1 MWAVLGYPY
10 FFVSDFG
17 LYVAVF
23 FMQFMIQDIFGV
35 VPIYLIELSPPAFRT
50 FCRRHSLQ
58 PRYINSI
65 PNTVIDTKNGQHYPL
80 PSKVQ
85 DGVIARIS
93 GYIIGMAIF
102 MAFAFVYLIL
112 MVFLDTENRKDGIS
126 DDEQVADEDGA
137 GFDAT
142 SPVVAHGRWGEYSV
156 IENKKARHCFCASPF
171 TG

>member
-1 MWAVLGYPY
+1 
-10 FFVSDFG
+10 
-17 LYVAVF
+17 
-23 FMQFMIQDIFGV
+23 MQFMIQDIFGV

-50 FCRRHSLQ
+50 FVAGTACNLGILIAS
-58 PRYINSI
+58 PI
-65 PNTVIDTKNGQHYPL
+65 PSWITKNGQHYPL

-112 MVFLDTENRKDGIS
+112 IVFLDTENRKDGIS

-142 SPVVAHGRWGEYSV
+142 SPEMGR
-156 IENKKARHCFCASPF
+156 I
-171 TG
+171 